1 VVIVEQGQPAAA
13 ALCAQL
19 GVEASV
25 IADSERGASRARN
38 VGARCSH
45 GDALLF
51 TDDDCVVP
59 ETWVR
64 DHLDALADGTV
75 DAAFGAVT
83 GLSRTEGADPTALSR
98 VHRHA
103 SLPWHV
109 GHGSNMAVRRSAFD
123 AVGGWDDRLGPGTG
137 RPAGEDADLI
147 VRLLAAGFAV
157 RSGVG
162 SPVVHMDWRTGDE
175 QRRNLQAYDLGAGVW
190 IGKVLRT
197 QGRRIG
203 LRYVRARRR
212 LFADRRRQAEG
223 LGARVTVFHAML
235 TFVRGLVRGYRLA
248 APGETARQAPAR
260 R

>member
-1 VVIVEQGQPAAA
+1 VEQGQPTTA

-25 IADSERGASRARN
+25 IADPERGASRARN
-38 VGARCSH
+38 LGARCSR
-45 GDALLF
+45 GDVLLF

-64 DHLDALADGTV
+64 DHVDALSDGAV

-83 GLSRTEGADPTALSR
+83 GLSRTDGADPTALSR
-98 VHRHA
+98 LHRQA

-109 GHGSNMAVRRSAFD
+109 GHGSNMAVRRSALD
-123 AVGGWDDRLGPGTG
+123 AVGGWDDRLGPGTA

-147 VRLLAAGFAV
+147 VRLLASGFAV

-162 SPVVHMDWRTGDE
+162 NPVVHMDWRTGDE
-175 QRRNLQAYDLGAGVW
+175 QRRNLQAYDFGAGVW
-190 IGKVLRT
+190 IGKAMRT
-197 QGRRIG
+197 QGRSVG

-212 LFADRRRQAEG
+212 LLADRRRQAEG
-223 LGARVTVFHAML
+223 LGARVTVLHAML

-248 APGETARQAPAR
+248 APGETALRTPAR
-260 R
+260 Q